1 MSPTFVKWN
10 PNNNG
15 SFFNEEYDKY
25 VRISQTSL
33 NKEERMQAFAKQQE
47 ILINEVALIP
57 NYERG
62 VVYVKDRRLEGLV
75 RRVVGPDPDFT
86 NVFINEAL

>member
-1 MSPTFVKWN
+1 M
-10 PNNNG
+10 
-15 SFFNEEYDKY
+15 E
-25 VRISQTSL
+25 
-33 NKEERMQAFAKQQE
+33 AFAKQQE

-62 VVYVKDRRLEGLV
+62 VVYVKDKRLEGLV

-86 NVFINEAL
+86 NVYINESL